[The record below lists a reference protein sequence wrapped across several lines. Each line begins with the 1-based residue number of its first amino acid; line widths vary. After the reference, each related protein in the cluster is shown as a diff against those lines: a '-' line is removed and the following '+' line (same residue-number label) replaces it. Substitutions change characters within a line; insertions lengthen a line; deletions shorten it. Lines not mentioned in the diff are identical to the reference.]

1 MIILQSLILFIKGFI
16 IGIGKVIP
24 GVSGS
29 LLAISLG
36 VYKKAMDCVNSFFK
50 QKKESLTFLI
60 PLAIGVV
67 LAVLLGSKIIL
78 HFITNYYVFTV
89 VFFIGLIVGTVP
101 SIVKENKMSSKDY
114 FIILLI
120 VTFFFFLNRFVYLE
134 EFVPSN
140 NLLSYIY
147 IFFLGFLDAVTTIL
161 PGVSGTA
168 TYMMLGSYS
177 FILELFAS
185 PFTQLFYC
193 ILFGSGLLI
202 GLILMVKFVSFCF
215 TKYEHLTWVVIIGFL
230 FSSILSLFLD
240 IIDYIN
246 QTNLFSLILLFLIG
260 LQILSLLDKEE

>member
-1 MIILQSLILFIKGFI
+1 MITLQSLILFLKGFI

-36 VYKKAMDCVNSFFK
+36 VYKKAMDYVNSFFK
-50 QKKESLTFLI
+50 QKKESLAFLI

-101 SIVKENKMSSKDY
+101 TIVKENKMNSQDY
-114 FIILLI
+114 FIILSI
-120 VTFFFFLNRFVYLE
+120 VTFFFLLNRLVYLE
-134 EFVPSN
+134 EFIPSN
-140 NLLSYIY
+140 SLLSHLY

-168 TYMMLGSYS
+168 T
-177 FILELFAS
+177 
-185 PFTQLFYC
+185 
-193 ILFGSGLLI
+193 
-202 GLILMVKFVSFCF
+202 
-215 TKYEHLTWVVIIGFL
+215 
-230 FSSILSLFLD
+230 
-240 IIDYIN
+240 
-246 QTNLFSLILLFLIG
+246 
-260 LQILSLLDKEE
+260 

>member
-1 MIILQSLILFIKGFI
+1 MLLLFLKGFI
-16 IGIGKVIP
+16 IGLGKVIP

-36 VYKKAMDCVNSFFK
+36 VYKKAMDYVNSFFK
-50 QKKESLTFLI
+50 CKKESLSFLM

-67 LAVLLGSKIIL
+67 IAVLLGSKIIL

-101 SIVKENKMSSKDY
+101 SIIKENKMNSKDY
-114 FIILLI
+114 FVILSI
-120 VTFFFFLNRFVYLE
+120 VTFFFLLHRFVYLE
-134 EFVPSN
+134 EFVSTN
-140 NLLSYIY
+140 SLSSYIY

-177 FILELFAS
+177 FILELFAN
-185 PFTQLFYC
+185 PFSQLFYC
-193 ILFGSGLLI
+193 FLFGLGLLM
-202 GLILMVKFVSFCF
+202 GLILMIKFVSFCF
-215 TKYEHLTWVVIIGFL
+215 TKCEHLTWVVIIGFL

-240 IIDYIN
+240 VIDYIN

-260 LQILSLLDKEE
+260 FQILSLLDKEQ